1 MNIKLLTKFSEKFE
15 YPSPIQAEVWKR
27 FVTGENLSCIAPTGS
42 GKTLAFLL
50 PILSR
55 ILDNDDNQTNQKT
68 EALILAPSQEL
79 AMQIVHVINAWG
91 QEYGISSIGL
101 IGGANGR
108 RQSEKLKKG
117 VNIVVG
123 TIGRTLSMIEGKS
136 FDCSSVKMLVI
147 DEADEQLTNE
157 KRADFIKLSQYLAD
171 DVQIALFSATKGH
184 GQEMA
189 EAIFSVKLS
198 ELVTEGLEEGNIRHE
213 FQMVSENA
221 KLALVKKIASKKQAL
236 VFFNTADNLQYAY
249 ARLKH
254 DNFDVSVVGGYS
266 NKNKMMRASSIQDFS
281 KKKTR
286 VLLATDVLA
295 RGVDIESLPYV
306 INYDLPKTLK
316 SYIHRA
322 GRTGRAGKDGIIL
335 NLGND
340 HDYRNLKKM
349 LADHYDLQKKKYDN
363 KKANNKDNN
372 KITSQVN
379 ETVKSTKLKKNKKK
393 KNKDK
398 GKPKWA
404 TK

>member
-1 MNIKLLTKFSEKFE
+1 MMNTKLLTKFAEKFE
-15 YPSPIQAEVWKR
+15 YPSPIQAEVWHR
-27 FVTGENLSCIAPTGS
+27 FLENENLSCIAPTGS
-42 GKTLAFLL
+42 GKTLAFVL
-50 PILSR
+50 PIISK
-55 ILDNDDNQTNQKT
+55 ILDEPTTNNNT
-68 EALILAPSQEL
+68 EALIIAPSQEL
-79 AMQIVHVINAWG
+79 AMQIVRVVNAWG
-91 QEYGISSIGL
+91 QEHKVSSIGL

-108 RQSEKLKKG
+108 RQSEKLKSG
-117 VNIVVG
+117 VKIVVG

-136 FDCSSVKMLVI
+136 FDCSNVKMLVI
-147 DEADEQLTNE
+147 DEADIQLTDE
-157 KRADFIKLSQYLAD
+157 KRSDFQKLKKYLPATSQ
-171 DVQIALFSATKGH
+171 ITLFSATKGH
-184 GQEMA
+184 AQEMA
-189 EAIFSVKLS
+189 ENIFNLKL
-198 ELVTEGLEEGNIRHE
+198 TEVITDGIAEGHIKHE
-213 FQMVSENA
+213 FQLVSANG
-221 KLALVKKIASKKQAL
+221 KIPLIKKIASKKQAL

-254 DNFDVSVVGGYS
+254 ENFDVSVVGGYS
-266 NKNKMMRASSIQDFS
+266 NQNKMGRANSIQDFS

-306 INYDLPKTLK
+306 INYDLPKNLK

-340 HDYRNLKKM
+340 HDYRNLKK
-349 LADHYDLQKKKYDN
+349 LLGDHYELQKKKYED
-363 KKANNKDNN
+363 KKTETDGK
-372 KITSQVN
+372 KIKTSVQEN
-379 ETVKSTKLKKNKKK
+379 ETVKQTKVKKNKKK